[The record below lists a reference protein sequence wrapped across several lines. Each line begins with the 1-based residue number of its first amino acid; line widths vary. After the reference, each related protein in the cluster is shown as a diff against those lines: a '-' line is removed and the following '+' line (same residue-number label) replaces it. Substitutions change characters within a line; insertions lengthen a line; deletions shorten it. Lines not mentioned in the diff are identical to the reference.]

1 LELTIEANS
10 PSWISVSAGES
21 HLFSGLMSPAE
32 TKKFS
37 LEAPLKVAVGN
48 AGGVRLHVSG
58 QVFSSLGKPGE
69 RKTIEVS
76 AANYQ
81 QYLAPKT
88 P

>member
-1 LELTIEANS
+1 
-10 PSWISVSAGES
+10 
-21 HLFSGLMSPAE
+21 
-32 TKKFS
+32 
-37 LEAPLKVAVGN
+37 VGN
-48 AGGVRLHVSG
+48 AGGVRLQVGG

-69 RKTIEVS
+69 RKILEVS